1 MSTANTITI
10 FKREFRSLFL
20 SPIAY
25 IVITVFL
32 IVTGWFFFSP
42 FFLIG
47 RADMRDFFSLLPLVF
62 TFALPAITMRLFS
75 EEYKTGSDEM
85 IGTLPV
91 STLQIILGKYLSVVV
106 MVAVMLLPT
115 ISYPL
120 FIGWV
125 GELDAGPVIGGYL
138 GALLL
143 GAAYAAIGL
152 FASSLTSNQIVAFII
167 SVAICFAL
175 TLIDGMLILF
185 PDALANFIQFFSA
198 RYHFDTVA
206 KGIID
211 SRGLIYFF
219 SIIAVAL
226 YTTYFIQKERQ

>member
-1 MSTANTITI
+1 M
-10 FKREFRSLFL
+10 FL

-32 IVTGWFFFSP
+32 IVTGWFFFST

-62 TFALPAITMRLFS
+62 AFTLPAVTMRLFS
-75 EEYKTGSDEM
+75 EEYKTGSFEM

-91 STLQIILGKYLSVVV
+91 STFHIIAGKYLSVVV
-106 MVAVMLLPT
+106 TVAVMLLPT
-115 ISYPL
+115 LSYPL
-120 FIGWV
+120 FISGV
-125 GELDAGPVIGGYL
+125 GELDLGPVIGGYI

-143 GAAYAAIGL
+143 GAAYGAIGL

-167 SVAICFAL
+167 SVAVCFAL

-185 PDALANFIQFFSA
+185 PDALTNFLQFLSA
-198 RYHFDTVA
+198 RYHFSTIA

-211 SRGLIYFF
+211 SRDLIYFL
-219 SIIAVAL
+219 SIIGVAL
-226 YTTYFIQKERQ
+226 YITYFIQKERQ

>member
-1 MSTANTITI
+1 M
-10 FKREFRSLFL
+10 FL

-25 IVITVFL
+25 IVLTVFL
-32 IVTGWFFFSP
+32 IVTGWFFFST

-62 TFALPAITMRLFS
+62 AFTLPAVTMRLFS
-75 EEYKTGSDEM
+75 EEYKTGSFEM

-91 STLQIILGKYLSVVV
+91 STFQIIAGKYLSVVV

-115 ISYPL
+115 LSYPL
-120 FIGWV
+120 FISSV
-125 GELDAGPVIGGYL
+125 GELDTGPIIGGYM

-143 GAAYAAIGL
+143 GAAYGAIGL

-167 SVAICFAL
+167 SVAVCFAL

-185 PDALANFIQFFSA
+185 PDALTNFLQFLSA
-198 RYHFDTVA
+198 RYHFSTVA

-211 SRGLIYFF
+211 SRDLIYFL